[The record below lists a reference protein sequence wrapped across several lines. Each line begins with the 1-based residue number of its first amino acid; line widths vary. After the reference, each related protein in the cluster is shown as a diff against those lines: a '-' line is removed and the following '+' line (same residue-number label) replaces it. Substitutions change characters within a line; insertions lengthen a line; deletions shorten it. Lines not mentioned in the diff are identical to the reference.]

1 MKKKSRPLTSRENW
15 FLSLVN
21 LPLWRIVFINT
32 RWRDWSRRTPAPL
45 LTKIRMETNTKR
57 KLTSCMSWKLILLWG
72 FSAIDLPVTKRKKR
86 ELIVSVIW
94 RNLLN
99 EERWSRRLELF
110 RRWFLVISCY
120 SCARS
125 VCSCAVFFKN
135 LLLILRQSIEN
146 FDITGFLNQMIFLKK
161 KIRGKNVRSMFKI
174 ETYNIFIVKKIDLFN
189 LHVSSGTN
197 LYFDIGCPS
206 EQKKIEYACY
216 IWRKKN

>member
-1 MKKKSRPLTSRENW
+1 MKKKIPTANVAWKIDSCPSSTYR
-15 FLSLVN
+15 FK
-21 LPLWRIVFINT
+21 WRIVFINT

-45 LTKIRMETNTKR
+45 LTKIRMETNTTR

-125 VCSCAVFFKN
+125 VCSCAVF
-135 LLLILRQSIEN
+135 LRI
-146 FDITGFLNQMIFLKK
+146 
-161 KIRGKNVRSMFKI
+161 
-174 ETYNIFIVKKIDLFN
+174 
-189 LHVSSGTN
+189 
-197 LYFDIGCPS
+197 C
-206 EQKKIEYACY
+206 C
-216 IWRKKN
+216 

>member
-1 MKKKSRPLTSRENW
+1 MIFIGRWKKKSQPLTSRENW

-45 LTKIRMETNTKR
+45 LTKIRMETNTTR

-110 RRWFLVISCY
+110 RRCPVILALEVFVLVL
-120 SCARS
+120 
-125 VCSCAVFFKN
+125 FFKEFAVN
-135 LLLILRQSIEN
+135 FTSKHWKFWHYRLLEPN
-146 FDITGFLNQMIFLKK
+146 DIF
-161 KIRGKNVRSMFKI
+161 
-174 ETYNIFIVKKIDLFN
+174 E
-189 LHVSSGTN
+189 
-197 LYFDIGCPS
+197 
-206 EQKKIEYACY
+206 
-216 IWRKKN
+216 KKN

>member
-1 MKKKSRPLTSRENW
+1 MIFIGRWKKKSRPLTSRENW

-45 LTKIRMETNTKR
+45 LTKIRMETNTTR

-125 VCSCAVFFKN
+125 VCSCAVF
-135 LLLILRQSIEN
+135 LRI
-146 FDITGFLNQMIFLKK
+146 
-161 KIRGKNVRSMFKI
+161 
-174 ETYNIFIVKKIDLFN
+174 
-189 LHVSSGTN
+189 
-197 LYFDIGCPS
+197 C
-206 EQKKIEYACY
+206 C
-216 IWRKKN
+216 

>member
-1 MKKKSRPLTSRENW
+1 MVDRPLTSRENW

-45 LTKIRMETNTKR
+45 LTKIRMETNTAR

-94 RNLLN
+94 RHLSN
-99 EERWSRRLELF
+99 EEEGRSRRLVLF

-120 SCARS
+120 YCTPS
-125 VCSCAVFFKN
+125 VCCRDVLYEFAVNFTLSLMILKDDLKTLKTWRYRFLEPIYFF
-135 LLLILRQSIEN
+135 LRE
-146 FDITGFLNQMIFLKK
+146 KK
-161 KIRGKNVRSMFKI
+161 FK
-174 ETYNIFIVKKIDLFN
+174 
-189 LHVSSGTN
+189 
-197 LYFDIGCPS
+197 
-206 EQKKIEYACY
+206 
-216 IWRKKN
+216 RKKWSLDV